1 MIVEFNPF
9 TLRVLPPYFLVPS
22 PPDKSGIFES
32 KVFVCINP
40 FVLWTLPLC
49 FLTETPRNTT
59 GHGKEEREMHH
70 SVPVIEGIHTS
81 PLCFAQ
87 QNIGE
92 KQRSDSDDERG

>member
-1 MIVEFNPF
+1 MEFNPF
-9 TLRVLPPYFLVPS
+9 TLRVLPPPISLCLHHPIKAGYLRVKFL
-22 PPDKSGIFES
+22 
-32 KVFVCINP
+32 
-40 FVLWTLPLC
+40 FVLTPS
-49 FLTETPRNTT
+49 FSGHSPYVYSETPHNAT

-92 KQRSDSDDERG
+92 VSEGRRG

>member
-1 MIVEFNPF
+1 MGFNPF
-9 TLRVLPPYFLVPS
+9 TLRALPLYFLMPS

-40 FVLWTLPLC
+40 FVLWTLPYVYS
-49 FLTETPRNTT
+49 ETPHNDT